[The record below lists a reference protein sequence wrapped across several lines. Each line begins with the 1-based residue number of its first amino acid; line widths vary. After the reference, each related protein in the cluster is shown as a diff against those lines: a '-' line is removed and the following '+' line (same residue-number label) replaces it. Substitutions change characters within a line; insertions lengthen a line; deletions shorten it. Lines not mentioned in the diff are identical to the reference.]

1 MHTLTKT
8 AAITLTA
15 ILLTACG
22 NASSAPEVGT
32 QSGPIT
38 QRTPATP
45 VAKKVR
51 TPMERGKILYKRCK
65 ACHTLDEGG
74 KNKVGPNLWNI
85 WNSKAASREGFAYSK
100 ALKAADIT
108 WDDAALDAYIK
119 KPMDFVPG
127 TRMSFIGIKKEQDR
141 ADLLL
146 YMKTQ
151 TTP

>member
-1 MHTLTKT
+1 
-8 AAITLTA
+8 
-15 ILLTACG
+15 
-22 NASSAPEVGT
+22 
-32 QSGPIT
+32 
-38 QRTPATP
+38 
-45 VAKKVR
+45 
-51 TPMERGKILYKRCK
+51 MERGKILYKRCK

-74 KNKVGPNLWNI
+74 KSKVGPNLWNI

-100 ALKAADIT
+100 AMKAADIT

-119 KPMDFVPG
+119 RPKDFVPG

-146 YMKTQ
+146 YMKAQ